1 MTETGARAAPA
12 PSRAR
17 SIGVPAWAPVA
28 GVTALAA
35 VLAFALIG
43 DKSVWLD
50 EAFSIGVAQSTW
62 AELWDVVT
70 TRQANMSPFYVLLK
84 LWSPVGDSEAAV
96 RALPA
101 VLAVASVPLVYVLAR
116 RAFGTVVAV
125 VAAVLLVVNA
135 FFVQYAQEVRGYSM
149 VLLLVTAATYLLVVA
164 VEAGGPRSWTAYAL
178 VAALSVYVHFF
189 AAFVLLAHLVALP
202 FAPRVRWRRAIGA
215 FAGIAVLVAPLALFV
230 ATRDVGQIDWIPEPT
245 VKVVYAALEDV
256 TGGGGP
262 LPFAAYAVAAAAGA
276 VVAARALRDRV
287 ARWRHVLV
295 VAWAALPVALSLAL
309 SLAGKPMFVSK
320 YLIVALPGIVI
331 LAALGIAA
339 LRRPAFV
346 AGAAALLV
354 ALSGLGLYDWYGRY
368 EKDDWRGASAF
379 VMQRVERGDGIVF
392 YNARERRGFEYYVV
406 ARDDEER
413 APKPIYPRQRWGEL
427 EAEQPKPGKLDF
439 RWLARQVGARRRVWL
454 VLSHEGR
461 TRNSRRT
468 AARIA
473 ATIEDEGLRALDD
486 AHFTRI
492 DVRLYE
498 QRLHPEIEE

>member
-12 PSRAR
+12 GARAR
-17 SIGVPAWAPVA
+17 SIGVPAWLPVA
-28 GVTALAA
+28 GVTAVGAA
-35 VLAFALIG
+35 LAFALIA

-84 LWSPVGDSEAAV
+84 LWSPLGDSETAL

-101 VLAVASVPLVYVLAR
+101 LLALASIPLLYALAR
-116 RAFGTVVAV
+116 RAFGAV
-125 VAAVLLVVNA
+125 VALVASSLLVVNA

-149 VLLLVTAATYLLVVA
+149 VLLLVTAATYLLVFA
-164 VEAGGPRSWTAYAL
+164 VEQGGPRSWTAYAV

-189 AAFVLLAHLVALP
+189 AAFVLVAHLVALP
-202 FAPRVRWRRAIGA
+202 FAPRLRWRRALGA
-215 FAGIAVLVAPLALFV
+215 FAGVAVLVAPLALFV

-245 VKVVYAALEDV
+245 AKVVYAALEDV

-262 LPFAAYAVAAAAGA
+262 VLFGAYALAAAAGV
-276 VVAARALRDRV
+276 VVAARALGERTT
-287 ARWRHVLV
+287 RWRYVLV
-295 VAWAALPVALSLAL
+295 TAWAALPVALSLAL

-331 LAALGIAA
+331 LAALAVAA
-339 LRRPAFV
+339 LRRTALV
-346 AGAAALLV
+346 VVAAALLV
-354 ALSGLGLYDWYGRY
+354 ALSGLGLYDWYARY
-368 EKDDWRGASAF
+368 EKDDWRSASAF

-406 ARDDEER
+406 ARGDEDR
-413 APKPIYPRQRWGEL
+413 APLPIYPRQRWGEL
-427 EAEQPKPGKLDF
+427 EAEQPKPAKLDF
-439 RWLARQVGARRRVWL
+439 RWLVQQVGRRRRVWL

-461 TRNSRRT
+461 TRNSRKT
-468 AARIA
+468 AARIVE
-473 ATIEDEGLRALDD
+473 TIEGQGLETSAD

-498 QRLHPEIEE
+498 QALAPR